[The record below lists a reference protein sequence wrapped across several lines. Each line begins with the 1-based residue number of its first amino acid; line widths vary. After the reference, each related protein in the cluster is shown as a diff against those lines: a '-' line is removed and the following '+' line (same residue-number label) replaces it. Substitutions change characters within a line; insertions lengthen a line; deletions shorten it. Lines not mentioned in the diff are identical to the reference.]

1 MFEAATS
8 SIEDRLRANWT
19 DTLIDW
25 DNVEFTPVR
34 GVSFVRLQIEWT
46 STDTV
51 SVGGRDRGEG
61 YINLSVF
68 VPANTGTEVV
78 TKMADDLSVIFN
90 KWDDGSIRFKVARTI
105 RIGQQEQ
112 WYRLDVLVPFTYDEC
127 NPV

>member
-1 MFEAATS
+1 MFEAAIIL
-8 SIEDRLRANWT
+8 IENRLRDNWT

-34 GVSFVRLQIEWT
+34 GVSFVRLQTEWT
-46 STDTV
+46 DTNSV

-61 YINLSVF
+61 YVNLSIF

-78 TKMADDLSVIFN
+78 SKMADDISIIYN
-90 KWDDGSIRFKVARTI
+90 KWSTGDLKFHVARTV